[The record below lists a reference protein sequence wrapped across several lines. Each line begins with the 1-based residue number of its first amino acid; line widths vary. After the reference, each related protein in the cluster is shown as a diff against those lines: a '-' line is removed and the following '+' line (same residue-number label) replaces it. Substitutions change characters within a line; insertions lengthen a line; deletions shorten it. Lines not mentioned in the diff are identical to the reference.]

1 MKRVE
6 RRGTLESQQLQNA
19 AALQQQHFHPR
30 TAGQPQVPFSS
41 QGADRSIQRSDTLLA
56 SQGSLGPASFT
67 QRSEGSHQQSNHRTS
82 TGNPSSTSGKAG
94 KGVSRLST
102 PLPFGE
108 GISGLSTPPP
118 FGEGISRLS
127 TPPPI
132 AALREPDDDD
142 DNEDI
147 DQLPISNVGRG
158 GLRVVRTSTAAAHS
172 RSSSRNRRGNGNGNV
187 VGATKKSVLSNTSR
201 PSVSPKGGDIDVEEM
216 DADADADADLDAE
229 AEILGAAGAPRA
241 GETEAGNAEGD
252 ADADAEAELFEAV
265 DAAEAISSS
274 SHGND
279 RSWMKAEV

>member
-19 AALQQQHFHPR
+19 AALQQHFQPR
-30 TAGQPQVPFSS
+30 TAQPQVPLSS
-41 QGADRSIQRSDTLLA
+41 QGADRSIQRSDTLLT

-67 QRSEGSHQQSNHRTS
+67 QRSEREEQFNHRTS
-82 TGNPSSTSGKAG
+82 TGNPSSTSGK
-94 KGVSRLST
+94 GVSRQV
-102 PLPFGE
+102 P
-108 GISGLSTPPP
+108 TPPA
-118 FGEGISRLS
+118 
-127 TPPPI
+127 I
-132 AALREPDDDD
+132 AALREQDDDEHDD
-142 DNEDI
+142 DNEDA

-158 GLRVVRTSTAAAHS
+158 GLRVVRTSTTAQS
-172 RSSSRNRRGNGNGNV
+172 RSSSRNGRGNGNGNV
-187 VGATKKSVLSNTSR
+187 VATKKSALSNTSR
-201 PSVSPKGGDIDVEEM
+201 PSVSPRGGDIDVEEM

-241 GETEAGNAEGD
+241 VETDAGNTEGD
-252 ADADAEAELFEAV
+252 GDADAEAELFEAV

>member
-19 AALQQQHFHPR
+19 AALQQHFQPR
-30 TAGQPQVPFSS
+30 TAQPQVPFSS

-67 QRSEGSHQQSNHRTS
+67 QRSERDEGSHQQFNHRTS
-82 TGNPSSTSGKAG
+82 TGNPSSTSSG
-94 KGVSRLST
+94 KGVSRQV
-102 PLPFGE
+102 P
-108 GISGLSTPPP
+108 TPPA
-118 FGEGISRLS
+118 
-127 TPPPI
+127 I
-132 AALREPDDDD
+132 AALREQDDDEHDD
-142 DNEDI
+142 DNEDA

-158 GLRVVRTSTAAAHS
+158 GRRVARASTAHS
-172 RSSSRNRRGNGNGNV
+172 RSSSRNGRGNGNGK
-187 VGATKKSVLSNTSR
+187 VGATKKSALSKTSR
-201 PSVSPKGGDIDVEEM
+201 ASVSPRGGDIDVEEM
-216 DADADADADLDAE
+216 DADADADADVDAE

-241 GETEAGNAEGD
+241 VETEAGNAEGD

-274 SHGND
+274 SHGGD